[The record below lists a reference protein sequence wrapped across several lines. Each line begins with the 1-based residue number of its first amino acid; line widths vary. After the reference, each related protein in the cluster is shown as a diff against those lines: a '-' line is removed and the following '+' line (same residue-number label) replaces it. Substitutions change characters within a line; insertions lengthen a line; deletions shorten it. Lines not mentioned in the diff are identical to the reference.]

1 MRLLSYNIHK
11 GIGGRDRLCRLER
24 VIDVIE
30 AENPDILCLQEVARN
45 SRRSHY
51 HDQAQLLSDYFK
63 LPEHLY
69 QMNVHLKGGGYGNL
83 ILSRWP
89 ILAKHQISLRFNSKK
104 PRGAQL
110 AVIDTPEGHLH
121 VVNFH
126 LGLSDAER
134 HWQIEHL
141 LNHHLFK
148 KGSELFSAPHEFT
161 EKGTGI
167 FSTAEKRSEPSA
179 ARYLPTLLVGDYNDW
194 RNRLHRAALW
204 RHGFQQITH
213 PASRFRSFPAYLALG
228 SLDKAFSRGHLFVR
242 HARIVHTPLSRKASD
257 HLPLVIDFHLDQS
270 RLNGHT

>member
-1 MRLLSYNIHK
+1 
-11 GIGGRDRLCRLER
+11 
-24 VIDVIE
+24 
-30 AENPDILCLQEVARN
+30 LCLQEVARN

-89 ILAKHQISLRFNSKK
+89 ILAKHQISLRYSAKK

-110 AVIDTPEGHLH
+110 AIIDTPEGHFH
-121 VVNFH
+121 VVDSP

-141 LNHHLFK
+141 LNHHLFRDNHEQFTK
-148 KGSELFSAPHEFT
+148 KGSE
-161 EKGTGI
+161 
-167 FSTAEKRSEPSA
+167 RSSQQLA
-179 ARYLPTLLVGDYNDW
+179 TLLIGDYNDW

-213 PASRFRSFPAYLALG
+213 PA
-228 SLDKAFSRGHLFVR
+228 
-242 HARIVHTPLSRKASD
+242 
-257 HLPLVIDFHLDQS
+257 
-270 RLNGHT
+270 

>member
-63 LPEHLY
+63 LPEHLF

-110 AVIDTPEGHLH
+110 VVIDTPEGHLH
-121 VVNFH
+121 LVNFH

-141 LNHHLFK
+141 LNHHLFRDNHEQFTK
-148 KGSELFSAPHEFT
+148 KGSE
-161 EKGTGI
+161 
-167 FSTAEKRSEPSA
+167 RSSSHQ
-179 ARYLPTLLVGDYNDW
+179 LPTLLIGDYNDW

-242 HARIVHTPLSRKASD
+242 HARIIHTPLSRKASD
-257 HLPLVIDFHLDQS
+257 HLPLVIDFHLDHS
-270 RLNGHT
+270 RLNGHS

>member
-11 GIGGRDRLCRLER
+11 GIGGRDRRCRLER

-51 HDQAQLLSDYFK
+51 HDQAQMLADYFK

-89 ILAKHQISLRFNSKK
+89 ILAKHQISLRFNTKK

-110 AVIDTPEGHLH
+110 AIVDTPEGHLH
-121 VVNFH
+121 LVNFH

-134 HWQIEHL
+134 HWQIDHL
-141 LNHHLFK
+141 LNHHLFRENHELQK
-148 KGSELFSAPHEFT
+148 KGSELTSHQLA
-161 EKGTGI
+161 
-167 FSTAEKRSEPSA
+167 
-179 ARYLPTLLVGDYNDW
+179 TLLVGDYNDW
-194 RNRLHRAALW
+194 RNRLHRSALAH
-204 RHGFQQITH
+204 HGFRQITH
-213 PASRFRSFPAYLALG
+213 PISRFRSFPAYLALG
-228 SLDKAFSRGHLFVR
+228 SLDKAFSRGQIFIR
-242 HARIVHTPLSRKASD
+242 HARIIHTALSRKASD
-257 HLPLVIDFHLDQS
+257 HLPLVIDFHLDRS
-270 RLNGHT
+270 LLNGHA

>member
-51 HDQAQLLSDYFK
+51 HDQAQMLAEYFK

-89 ILAKHQISLRFNSKK
+89 ILAKHQISLRFNFKK

-110 AVIDTPEGHLH
+110 AIIDTPEGHLH
-121 VVNFH
+121 LVNFH

-134 HWQIEHL
+134 HWQVEHL
-141 LNHHLFK
+141 LNHHLFRDNHEQFQK
-148 KGSELFSAPHEFT
+148 KGSELFSEQQ
-161 EKGTGI
+161 KGSEL
-167 FSTAEKRSEPSA
+167 FSASHQLA
-179 ARYLPTLLVGDYNDW
+179 TLLVGDYNDW
-194 RNRLHRAALW
+194 RNRLHRSALAH
-204 RHGFQQITH
+204 HGFRQITH
-213 PASRFRSFPAYLALG
+213 PVSRFRSFPAYLALG
-228 SLDKAFSRGHLFVR
+228 SLDKAFSRGQIFIR
-242 HARIVHTPLSRKASD
+242 HARIIHTALSRKASD
-257 HLPLVIDFHLDQS
+257 HLPLVIDFHLAQS
-270 RLNGHT
+270 HLNGHL

>member
-11 GIGGRDRLCRLER
+11 GIGGRDRRCRLER

-51 HDQAQLLSDYFK
+51 HDQAQMLAEYFK

-89 ILAKHQISLRFNSKK
+89 IAAKHQISLRYNSKK
-104 PRGAQL
+104 PRVAQL
-110 AVIDTPEGHLH
+110 GVIDTPEGLLHL
-121 VVNFH
+121 VNFH

-134 HWQIEHL
+134 HWQVEHL
-141 LNHHLFK
+141 LNHRLFQ
-148 KGSELFSAPHEFT
+148 

-167 FSTAEKRSEPSA
+167 FSPTHQ
-179 ARYLPTLLVGDYNDW
+179 LPTLLVGDYNDW
-194 RNRLHRAALW
+194 RNRLHRSALAH
-204 RHGFQQITH
+204 HGFYQITH
-213 PASRFRSFPAYLALG
+213 PISRFRSFPAYLALG

-242 HARIVHTPLSRKASD
+242 NARIIHTPLSRKASD
-257 HLPLVIDFHLDQS
+257 HLPLVIDFHLDRS
-270 RLNGHT
+270 LLNGDSK